1 MSGTTSIAAALNDL
15 LFDRQLDVDSAVTR
29 HFADGYRQR
38 TDGVW
43 SDRTEFAAHIT
54 HLRDVLVG
62 GHVEVH
68 DELIVGNRYADR
80 HTVHASKVD
89 GSEIA
94 FEVLVF
100 AELTP
105 DGRFQQIIETTRMV
119 TGGEGDQ
126 HLGSAR

>member
-1 MSGTTSIAAALNDL
+1 MSGTTSIATALNDL

-43 SDRTEFAAHIT
+43 SDRAEFAAHIT
-54 HLRDVLVG
+54 HLREVLVG

-68 DELIVGNRYADR
+68 DELIVGDRYADR
-80 HTVHASKVD
+80 HTVHANKID
-89 GSEIA
+89 GSAVA

-105 DGRFQQIIETTRMV
+105 DGRFQQIIETTSMLS
-119 TGGEGDQ
+119 GGEGDQ